1 MKGYNDLAG
10 ALTTFGSPIFV
21 DNVAEFSD
29 ATIRQLKNNGAISVA
44 ESNVPEWAGR
54 NAFKPVNG
62 LTRNPW
68 DLSKSTSGSSGGASA
83 GLASGFV
90 WLATSNELGGIL
102 RTPATFN
109 GIIGLRP
116 IPRRAPKGTRLPAL
130 DTLWV
135 EGPMTRNVDDLA
147 LMLDAGVGQQIDDP
161 LSFDTVGPSFGA
173 ALQGTDTPKRDAFS
187 LDSCVVSVEK
197 KIAHV

>member
-1 MKGYNDLAG
+1 M
-10 ALTTFGSPIFV
+10 
-21 DNVAEFSD
+21 
-29 ATIRQLKNNGAISVA
+29 
-44 ESNVPEWAGR
+44 
-54 NAFKPVNG
+54 
-62 LTRNPW
+62 
-68 DLSKSTSGSSGGASA
+68 SKSTSGSSGGASA

-147 LMLDAGVGQQIDDP
+147 LMLDAGVGQQIYDP

-187 LDSCVVSVEK
+187 LGSRVVSVEK
-197 KIAHV
+197 KIAHVYGNATSFFRPWGGCDREYP

>member
-1 MKGYNDLAG
+1 MG
-10 ALTTFGSPIFV
+10 FV
-21 DNVAEFSD
+21 QKYQWFV
-29 ATIRQLKNNGAISVA
+29 
-44 ESNVPEWAGR
+44 WC
-54 NAFKPVNG
+54 
-62 LTRNPW
+62 
-68 DLSKSTSGSSGGASA
+68 ASA

-197 KIAHV
+197 KIAHVYGNATSFFRPRGGCDRGYP

>member
-1 MKGYNDLAG
+1 MG
-10 ALTTFGSPIFV
+10 FV
-21 DNVAEFSD
+21 QKYQWFV
-29 ATIRQLKNNGAISVA
+29 
-44 ESNVPEWAGR
+44 WC
-54 NAFKPVNG
+54 
-62 LTRNPW
+62 
-68 DLSKSTSGSSGGASA
+68 ASA
-83 GLASGFV
+83 RLASGFV

-116 IPRRAPKGTRLPAL
+116 IPRRAPKDTRLPAL

-187 LDSCVVSVEK
+187 LDSRVVSVEK
-197 KIAHV
+197 KNCARLRKCHIFFQTWGRM